1 MKKVLFTSILLL
13 SAVSFG
19 GNIYAQDTAG
29 GNNTEVT
36 TPSATQPSVKF
47 TADGNT
53 LTISGQ
59 GDLTSYMTTDWSA
72 KVFTDKAV
80 GFVFTDDKG
89 TKVNAKDSYNS
100 GKTYYKADYKYTQI
114 FDGGLPTQYSNGFGA
129 VNTVFDETKIS
140 NLYSGYHDNNGNI
153 KIEKKVQT
161 SDNPKILGNVTWT
174 YEGKEY
180 YNYFTCDEELSDGTT
195 IALTDLKTKKV
206 GLLDKAGLFGHLKVT
221 YEVYDG
227 KSLFVKHAGSDEK
240 TTLVANKT
248 YIYKSGDLF
257 YEGTATYAAIEDN
270 NAFFDKHTDYVQA
283 DDREISFKELLR
295 RKILK
300 GVSVY
305 DYNAKKE
312 VGVSSYTT
320 VKFVNNGSDPLLI
333 DAGVVREILYPTSN
347 GMLTTNV
354 TTTKLDLGEAT
365 LNELNADIF
374 IPSQD
379 ESYKC
384 HNLALNDITFPKT
397 KLTSVF
403 SESTKQDENK
413 MVLPKQLLSNITGK
427 IKTVSIPEGY
437 DRIADGAFSNE
448 NKQSVLENVNLPK
461 GLTLI
466 GKNAFQNCNYIKSI
480 ELNEGLENIGESAFS
495 GTTLETVKFPSS
507 LKIINDC
514 AFANCH
520 IYNLKFNAGLKYIG
534 NSAFALSNEHT
545 EKVLEIP
552 ASVIYIGPYAFNFRQ
567 YQDVYFYGEKAP
579 LMPLGS
585 YKLDISTKDLG
596 TAFPQRTLNG
606 NNGFDPLPKEGEEK
620 TGDDTNSGYA
630 NRENYKNHGVYLCM
644 LHYPKGLSDENR
656 DTYTDIT
663 RVYKTHRTADGQFIP
678 TDTGKDDATDQVGKE
693 GKNEILNAG
702 LCRSFVKV
710 TWGYADTYL
719 GEQYIWPS
727 HSQFNRAY
735 CTASNSVKWDGV
747 TPVTCD
753 LSSDEI
759 AALKYAG
766 YDTSESNLDELKK
779 IAHMGTRQFV
789 LANADAFVDDKPEEE
804 PTYPINIK
812 GGQWWTICVPF
823 DMTKAQVDNVFGK
836 DTHVCRFNKV
846 ERVVNSEKKEKS
858 IKLYFTND
866 VYVHKST
873 KDKDGNYTTS
883 TGTPVADD
891 DIVIYAHESYMIY
904 PTKNSDDPNGM
915 YNISDYTLV
924 TGSPLP
930 TLVKANEQ
938 FTGGAKESASGDASW
953 NKEYRFVGN
962 YQTEVAVSVS
972 EDAQNSE
979 AVARDIKN
987 VTVPQYSYIYA
998 LKKGTSN
1005 AQFWFYKGTEMLWGA
1020 NKCVVQAT
1028 ARDGGL
1034 FDYNTY
1040 FGGNGSARAKELS
1053 FFGTDDEVTGIENVE
1068 IIAGNEND
1076 TQIVYNLNGQVVNG
1090 NLNSLQKGIYIKN
1103 GKKFMVK

>member
-1 MKKVLFTSILLL
+1 MVKNLLKKVCLVVSVLLGLGSNVQAQETSVTFN
-13 SAVSFG
+13 VS
-19 GNIYAQDTAG
+19 DDD
-29 GNNTEVT
+29 
-36 TPSATQPSVKF
+36 K
-47 TADGNT
+47 T

-80 GFVFTDDKG
+80 GFVFTDADGKTPVAAG
-89 TKVNAKDSYNS
+89 DSYNA
-100 GKTYYKADYKYTQI
+100 GKTYYHAEYNYTKVWEGQPVAWNTYFGTVTAERSWKDNKKA
-114 FDGGLPTQYSNGFGA
+114 
-129 VNTVFDETKIS
+129 
-140 NLYSGYHDNNGNI
+140 NLYMATIDAYNKNVTVGN
-153 KIEKKVQT
+153 KV
-161 SDNPKILGNVTWT
+161 SDNVNWDQEIFGGDWNYTIIDGKKYVKVVEVTGEVPT
-174 YEGKEY
+174 SSVSFDNLQASGIKLIEVS
-180 YNYFTCDEELSDGTT
+180 ELQSDFINT
-195 IALTDLKTKKV
+195 
-206 GLLDKAGLFGHLKVT
+206 KVT
-221 YEVYDG
+221 YQIKD
-227 KSLFVKHAGSDEK
+227 KLSLFLSSDGG
-240 TTLVANKT
+240 KT
-248 YIYKSGDLF
+248 YKGLTSGVDYEWTSGDVF
-257 YEGTATYAAIEDN
+257 YQGTATYAAIKDN
-270 NAFFDKHTDYVQA
+270 KAFFDKHTDYVQA
-283 DDREISFKELLR
+283 DNTEISFKELLR
-295 RKILK
+295 RKILE

-305 DYNAKKE
+305 DYNAQTE

-333 DAGVVREILYPTSN
+333 DADVVREILYPTSN

-374 IPSQD
+374 IPSHN
-379 ESYKC
+379 ESYKW
-384 HNLALNDITFPKT
+384 HELALNDITFPKT
-397 KLTSVF
+397 KLTSVY
-403 SESTKQDENK
+403 SESTNRNENK
-413 MVLPKQLLSNITGK
+413 MVLPAQLLSNITGK

-437 DRIADGAFSNE
+437 DRIADGAFSTE
-448 NKQSVLENVNLPK
+448 DKRSVLEKVNLPK

-466 GKNAFQNCNYIKSI
+466 GKNAFQDCNYIKSI

-495 GTTLETVKFPSS
+495 GTTLESVKFPSS

-567 YQDVYFYGEKAP
+567 YQDVYFYGKKAP

-585 YKLDISTKDLG
+585 YKQDTSIKVLG
-596 TAFPQRTLNG
+596 TAFPQQTLNG
-606 NNGFDPLPKEGEEK
+606 HNGFDPLPKEGEEK
-620 TGDDTNSGYA
+620 TGDDTSSGYA

-656 DTYTDIT
+656 DTYTDIS
-663 RVYKTHRTADGQFIP
+663 RVYKTYRTADGKFIA
-678 TDTGKDDATDQVGKE
+678 TDIGTPEATDKVGEEGKDGMLD
-693 GKNEILNAG
+693 AG
-702 LCRSFVKV
+702 LCHSFVKV
-710 TWGYADTYL
+710 NWGYADTYL

-735 CTASNSVKWDGV
+735 CTASNSVKWDGI

-823 DMTKAQVDNVFGK
+823 DMTKAQVDDVFGK

-858 IKLYFTND
+858 IKLFFTND

-873 KDKDGNYTTS
+873 KDDEGHYTTN

-904 PTKNSDDPNGM
+904 PKNNSDDPNGM

-930 TLVKANEQ
+930 TLVEATEQ

-962 YQTEVAVSVS
+962 YQTEVAVATS
-972 EDAQNSE
+972 EQGNSSEE
-979 AVARDIKN
+979 AVPRDIKN

-998 LKKGTSN
+998 KKKNTSN

-1028 ARDGGL
+1028 AKGGGKSD
-1034 FDYNTY
+1034 FDTY
-1040 FGGNGSARAKELS
+1040 FSGNDSAPAKELS

>member
-19 GNIYAQDTAG
+19 GNIYAQDATG
-29 GNNTEVT
+29 GNDTEVT

-59 GDLTSYMTTDWSA
+59 GDLTSYTTTDWSA

-89 TKVNAKDSYNS
+89 NTKVAAGDSYS
-100 GKTYYKADYKYTQI
+100 AGKTYYQATYDYTKVLE
-114 FDGGLPTQYSNGFGA
+114 GGLPVAWQNGFGV
-129 VNTVFDETKIS
+129 VNVNFDADKIS
-140 NLYSGYHDNNGNI
+140 NLYIGYYDNNGNI
-153 KIEKKVQT
+153 VIQNKVKS
-161 SDNPKILGNVTWT
+161 SDNIDNRVWT
-174 YEGKEY
+174 YNDKQY
-180 YNYFTCDEELSDGTT
+180 SIYFTCEEDLGANTTVALSDLDTRK
-195 IALTDLKTKKV
+195 I
-206 GLLDKAGLFGHLKVT
+206 GLLTSDGLNSYLKVT
-221 YEVYDG
+221 YQVMG
-227 KSLFVKHAGSDEK
+227 TKSLFVSHTGSKDK
-240 TTLVANKT
+240 LALVAGNT
-248 YIYKSGDLF
+248 YAYQSGDLF
-257 YEGTATYAAIEDN
+257 YEGTATYTAIEDN
-270 NAFFDKHTDYVQA
+270 NAFFDKHADYVQA
-283 DDREISFKELLR
+283 DNTEISFKELLR
-295 RKILK
+295 RKILE
-300 GVSVY
+300 GVSVH
-305 DYNAKKE
+305 DYNANKE

-333 DAGVVREILYPTSN
+333 DADVVRGILYPTSN

-374 IPSQD
+374 IPSLD

-384 HNLALNDITFPKT
+384 HQLALNDITFPKT

-413 MVLPKQLLSNITGK
+413 MVLPAQLLSNITRY

-585 YKLDISTKDLG
+585 YKLDASKGLG
-596 TAFPQRTLNG
+596 TAFPQNTLNG
-606 NNGFDPLPKEGEEK
+606 NNGFDPLPKEGEEI

-823 DMTKAQVDNVFGK
+823 DMTKTQVDNVFGK

-858 IKLYFTND
+858 IKLFFTND

-873 KDKDGNYTTS
+873 KDDKGNYTTS
-883 TGTPVADD
+883 TGTSVADD

-904 PTKNSDDPNGM
+904 PTKNNDDANSM

-930 TLVKANEQ
+930 TLVEATEQ

-962 YQTEVAVSVS
+962 YQTEVAVAAS
-972 EDAQNSE
+972 EQGNSSEE

-987 VTVPQYSYIYA
+987 VAVPQYSYIYA
-998 LKKGTSN
+998 KKKNTSN
-1005 AQFWFYKGTEMLWGA
+1005 AQFWFYTGTEMLWGA

-1028 ARDGGL
+1028 ARDGGKSD
-1034 FDYNTY
+1034 FNTY

>member
-19 GNIYAQDTAG
+19 GNIYAQDAAG
-29 GNNTEVT
+29 GNDTEVT
-36 TPSATQPSVKF
+36 ILSASQPSVKF

-59 GDLTSYMTTDWSA
+59 GDLTSYTTTDWSA
-72 KVFTDKAV
+72 KVFTANAV
-80 GFVFTDDKG
+80 GFVFTDADGKTPVAAG
-89 TKVNAKDSYNS
+89 DSYNA
-100 GKTYYKADYKYTQI
+100 GKTYYHAEYRYKVL
-114 FDGGLPTQYSNGFGA
+114 DGGLPVAWTNGFGT
-129 VNTVFDETKIS
+129 VNVKFDADKIS
-140 NLYSGYHDNNGNI
+140 NLYIGYYDNNGNI
-153 KIEKKVQT
+153 VIQKKVKS
-161 SDNPKILGNVTWT
+161 SDHIDKRVWT
-174 YEGKEY
+174 YNDKQY
-180 YNYFTCDEELSDGTT
+180 SIYFTCEEDLGANTTVALSDLDTRK
-195 IALTDLKTKKV
+195 I
-206 GLLDKAGLFGHLKVT
+206 GLLTSDGLNSYLKVT
-221 YEVYDG
+221 YQVMG
-227 KSLFVKHAGSDEK
+227 TKSLFVSHTGSEDK
-240 TTLVANKT
+240 LALVAGNT
-248 YIYKSGDLF
+248 YAYQSGDLF

-270 NAFFDKHTDYVQA
+270 NAFFDKAHTDYVQA
-283 DDREISFKELLR
+283 DNTKISFKELLR
-295 RKILK
+295 RKILE
-300 GVSVY
+300 GVSVH
-305 DYNAKKE
+305 DYNANKE

-384 HNLALNDITFPKT
+384 HNLVLNDITFPKT
-397 KLTSVF
+397 KLTSVY

-413 MVLPKQLLSNITGK
+413 MVLPAQLLSNITRY

-480 ELNEGLENIGESAFS
+480 DLNEGLENIGESAFS

-585 YKLDISTKDLG
+585 YKLDASKGLG
-596 TAFPQRTLNG
+596 TAFPQNTLNG
-606 NNGFDPLPKEGEEK
+606 NNGFDPFPKEDEGI

-663 RVYKTHRTADGQFIP
+663 RVYKTYRTADGQFIP
-678 TDTGKDDATDQVGKE
+678 TDTGKDEATDKVGKE
-693 GKNEILNAG
+693 EKDEILNAG
-702 LCRSFVKV
+702 LCLSFKKV

-753 LSSDEI
+753 LSAEEI

-766 YDTSESNLDELKK
+766 YDTSEQNLDELKK

-804 PTYPINIK
+804 PEYPINIK

-823 DMTKAQVDNVFGK
+823 DMTKEQVDNVFGK

-858 IKLYFTND
+858 IKLFFTND

-873 KDKDGNYTTS
+873 KDKDGHYTTS
-883 TGTPVADD
+883 TGTSVADN

-904 PTKNSDDPNGM
+904 PTNNDADANSM
-915 YNISDYTLV
+915 YKISDYTLV

-930 TLVKANEQ
+930 TLVKANEH
-938 FTGGAKESASGDASW
+938 FTGGAQQSASGDADW

-962 YQTEVAVSVS
+962 YQTAVAVAAS
-972 EDAQNSE
+972 EQGNSSEE
-979 AVARDIKN
+979 AVARDMKN

-998 LKKGTSN
+998 KKKNTSN

-1028 ARDGGL
+1028 ARDGGKSD
-1034 FDYNTY
+1034 FNTY

>member
-1 MKKVLFTSILLL
+1 MVKNLLKKVCLVVSVLLGL
-13 SAVSFG
+13 GSNVQAQETFVTFNVS
-19 GNIYAQDTAG
+19 DDD
-29 GNNTEVT
+29 
-36 TPSATQPSVKF
+36 K
-47 TADGNT
+47 T

-80 GFVFTDDKG
+80 GFVFTDADGKTPVAAG
-89 TKVNAKDSYNS
+89 DSYNA
-100 GKTYYKADYKYTQI
+100 GKTYYHAEYNYTKVWEGQPVAWNTYFGTVTAERSWKDNKKA
-114 FDGGLPTQYSNGFGA
+114 
-129 VNTVFDETKIS
+129 
-140 NLYSGYHDNNGNI
+140 NLYMATIDAYNKNVTVGN
-153 KIEKKVQT
+153 KV
-161 SDNPKILGNVTWT
+161 SDNVNWDQEIFGGDWNYTIIDGKKYVKVVEVTGEVPT
-174 YEGKEY
+174 SSVSFDNLQASGIKLIEVS
-180 YNYFTCDEELSDGTT
+180 ELQSDFINT
-195 IALTDLKTKKV
+195 
-206 GLLDKAGLFGHLKVT
+206 KVT
-221 YEVYDG
+221 YQIKD
-227 KSLFVKHAGSDEK
+227 KLSLFLSSDGG
-240 TTLVANKT
+240 KT
-248 YIYKSGDLF
+248 YKGLTSGVDYEWTSGDVF
-257 YEGTATYAAIEDN
+257 YQGTATYAAIKDN
-270 NAFFDKHTDYVQA
+270 KAFFDKHTDYVQA
-283 DDREISFKELLR
+283 DNTEISFKELLR
-295 RKILK
+295 RKILE

-305 DYNAKKE
+305 DYNAQTE

-333 DAGVVREILYPTSN
+333 DADVVREILYPTSN

-374 IPSQD
+374 IPSHN
-379 ESYKC
+379 ESYKW
-384 HNLALNDITFPKT
+384 HELALNDITFPKT
-397 KLTSVF
+397 KLTSVY
-403 SESTKQDENK
+403 SESTNRNENK
-413 MVLPKQLLSNITGK
+413 MVLPAQLLSNITGK

-448 NKQSVLENVNLPK
+448 DKRSVLEKVNLPK

-466 GKNAFQNCNYIKSI
+466 GKNAFQDCNYIKSI

-495 GTTLETVKFPSS
+495 GTTLESVKFPSS

-567 YQDVYFYGEKAP
+567 YQDVYFYGKKAP

-585 YKLDISTKDLG
+585 YKQDTSIKVLG
-596 TAFPQRTLNG
+596 TAFPQQTLNG
-606 NNGFDPLPKEGEEK
+606 HNGFDPLPKEGEEK
-620 TGDDTNSGYA
+620 TGDDTSSGYA

-656 DTYTDIT
+656 DTYTDIS
-663 RVYKTHRTADGQFIP
+663 RVYKTYRTADGKFIA
-678 TDTGKDDATDQVGKE
+678 TDIGTPEATDKVGEEGKDGMLD
-693 GKNEILNAG
+693 AG
-702 LCRSFVKV
+702 LCHSFVKV
-710 TWGYADTYL
+710 NWGYADTYL

-735 CTASNSVKWDGV
+735 CTASNSVKWDGI

-823 DMTKAQVDNVFGK
+823 DMTKAQVDDVFGK

-858 IKLYFTND
+858 IKLFFTND

-873 KDKDGNYTTS
+873 KDDKGNYTTS
-883 TGTPVADD
+883 TGTSVADD

-904 PTKNSDDPNGM
+904 PTKNNDDANSM

-930 TLVKANEQ
+930 TLVKANEH
-938 FTGGAKESASGDASW
+938 FTGGAKESASGDADW

-962 YQTEVAVSVS
+962 YQTEVAVATS
-972 EDAQNSE
+972 EQGNSSEE
-979 AVARDIKN
+979 AVPRDIKN

-998 LKKGTSN
+998 KKKNTSN
-1005 AQFWFYKGTEMLWGA
+1005 AQFWFYKGTKMLWGA

-1028 ARDGGL
+1028 AKGGGKSD
-1034 FDYNTY
+1034 FDTY
-1040 FGGNGSARAKELS
+1040 FSGNDSAPAKELS